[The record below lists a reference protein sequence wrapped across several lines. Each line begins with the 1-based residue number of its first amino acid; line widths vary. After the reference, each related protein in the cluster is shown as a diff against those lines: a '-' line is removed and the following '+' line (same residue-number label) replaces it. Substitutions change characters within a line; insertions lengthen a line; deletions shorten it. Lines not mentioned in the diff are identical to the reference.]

1 MVKRLVFLLF
11 LLILILGGCT
21 EKDIMAE
28 QFGIRSQEVLQ
39 AEDFHCDI
47 LYGTAGHSLTLTG
60 KTAKELYAKL
70 VNMASAGERIT
81 SATGETGLQLYF
93 YTGESG
99 FLDGLA
105 HTQAETAE
113 DFLPFIDSATYYGCF
128 TVFDS
133 DVAWITEWP
142 ITSHGTAVVLE
153 SGTYADLMTLVHT
166 QTKGEI
172 P

>member
-1 MVKRLVFLLF
+1 MRAKKSSR
-11 LLILILGGCT
+11 
-21 EKDIMAE
+21 
-28 QFGIRSQEVLQ
+28 
-39 AEDFHCDI
+39 
-47 LYGTAGHSLTLTG
+47 AGKISLRFSS
-60 KTAKELYAKL
+60 KI
-70 VNMASAGERIT
+70 ER
-81 SATGETGLQLYF
+81 F

>member
-39 AEDFHCDI
+39 
-47 LYGTAGHSLTLTG
+47 
-60 KTAKELYAKL
+60 
-70 VNMASAGERIT
+70 
-81 SATGETGLQLYF
+81 
-93 YTGESG
+93 
-99 FLDGLA
+99 
-105 HTQAETAE
+105 AE